1 MLISINKKYKETR
14 MKSITINQND
24 SEINNL
30 VNQTLDK
37 NQPILLKGE
46 KGNAILISEKD
57 WKAIQE
63 TLYLQSIPNLVESIK
78 EGGATPLNECIKEEN
93 IRNILNG

>member
-1 MLISINKKYKETR
+1 MESV
-14 MKSITINQND
+14 TINQN
-24 SEINNL
+24 ENNINQL
-30 VNQTLDK
+30 VNQTVDS

-57 WKAIQE
+57 WNVIQE

-78 EGGATPLNECIKEEN
+78 QGGKTPLNECIDETS